1 MKEMMVVKRQETR
14 DLRPRGDTGGRNGE
28 RARGEAN
35 RSTRDR
41 LHSTLFYIYLTFTRA
56 GDVPGP

>member
-1 MKEMMVVKRQETR
+1 MNEMMVVKRQETR

-41 LHSTLFYIYLTFTRA
+41 LHLNPILHIFDIHSHW
-56 GDVPGP
+56 